1 MRSRCWDAS
10 EFLKTVVDAHLEARP
25 FLQVWNHVV
34 AGTVYL
40 ITCSFTSNSP
50 PLSAGRVVGKT
61 SVIKM
66 VLGLLIIY
74 LLTISHMSHEILL
87 ILTQISK

>member
-50 PLSAGRVVGKT
+50 PLCGGRAVGK
-61 SVIKM
+61 ILM
-66 VLGLLIIY
+66 
-74 LLTISHMSHEILL
+74 LLTPPPHG
-87 ILTQISK
+87 